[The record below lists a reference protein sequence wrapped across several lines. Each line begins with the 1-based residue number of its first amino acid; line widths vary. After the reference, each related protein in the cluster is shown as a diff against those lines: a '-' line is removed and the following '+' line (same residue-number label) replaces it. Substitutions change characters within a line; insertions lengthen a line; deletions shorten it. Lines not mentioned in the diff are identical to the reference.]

1 MELIIGI
8 VVGIIIG
15 LVVGTLIFRRRYIPV
30 GDLRIDRSDPT
41 SESISVS
48 RIRHRCAHYFWHEN
62 RHAQRSQREFPP
74 ARITPPIM
82 EPTY

>member
-8 VVGIIIG
+8 AVGIIIG

-41 SESISVS
+41 SEPFLFLELGTDVRTISCMKTVTLS
-48 RIRHRCAHYFWHEN
+48 VRNENFLPHE
-62 RHAQRSQREFPP
+62 
-74 ARITPPIM
+74 
-82 EPTY
+82 